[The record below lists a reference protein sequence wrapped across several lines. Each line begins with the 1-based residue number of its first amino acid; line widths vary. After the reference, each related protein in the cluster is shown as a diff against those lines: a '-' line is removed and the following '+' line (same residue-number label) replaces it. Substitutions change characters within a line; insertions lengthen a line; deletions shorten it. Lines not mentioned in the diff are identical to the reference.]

1 MLKEVQ
7 SEFVH
12 LREQAE
18 QNRQSLQQLVELQRQ
33 LLEQVETKDHLTNST
48 VDSKSSVGQ
57 SNESWLHW
65 IGRTTYVIGAYRYFV
80 PRSD

>member
-1 MLKEVQ
+1 MLTEVQ

-12 LREQAE
+12 LRDEARE
-18 QNRQSLQQLVELQRQ
+18 NRSELHQLIELQRK
-33 LLEQVETKDHLTNST
+33 LAEMVESRLKL
-48 VDSKSSVGQ
+48 VGDNKPTASAQ

-80 PRSD
+80 PKSD